1 MADRLA
7 GRVALVTG
15 ASSGIGRAVAV
26 ALARE
31 GADVAVAARRTD
43 RLDVL
48 RGELQELGA
57 RALVL
62 ELDVSDEAACRAAVA
77 RTVAELGGL
86 DLLVN
91 NAGVMLLG
99 TVEGADT
106 DDWRRMM
113 DTNVLGL
120 MYLTHA
126 ALPHLLQRRGVL
138 VQMSSTAGRTARAG
152 VAAYNASK
160 WAVNAFSEGLRQEV
174 TARGVRVVVIEPG
187 IVATELREHITQ
199 AAARERI
206 QASAA
211 AIRQLQPEDI
221 AAAVVYAATQPE
233 HVAVNEILVR
243 PTDQEW

>member
-7 GRVALVTG
+7 GQVALVTG
-15 ASSGIGRAVAV
+15 ASSGIGRAVAL
-26 ALARE
+26 ALAQE
-31 GADVAVAARRTD
+31 GAAVAVAARRTD
-43 RLDVL
+43 RLEEL
-48 RGELQELGA
+48 RAELVAVGVPV
-57 RALVL
+57 LVL
-62 ELDVSDEAACRAAVA
+62 ELDVADEAACRDAVA

-86 DLLVN
+86 DILVN

-106 DDWRRMM
+106 EDWRRMM
-113 DTNVLGL
+113 GTNVLGL

-126 ALPHLLQRRGVL
+126 ALPHLLERRGVL

-174 TARGVRVVVIEPG
+174 TTRGVRVVVVEPG
-187 IVATELREHITQ
+187 IVQTELRDHITQ
-199 AAARERI
+199 PTARERI

-221 AAAVVYAATQPE
+221 AAAVVYAVTQPE

>member
-15 ASSGIGRAVAV
+15 ASSGIGRAVAA

-31 GADVAVAARRTD
+31 GAAVAVAARRTD

-48 RGELQELGA
+48 REELVSLGV
-57 RALVL
+57 RVLVL
-62 ELDVSDEAACRAAVA
+62 ELDVSDEAACRDAVA
-77 RTVAELGGL
+77 RTVAELGAL
-86 DLLVN
+86 DILVN

-106 DDWRRMM
+106 EDWRRMM
-113 DTNVLGL
+113 GTNVLGL

-126 ALPHLLQRRGVL
+126 ALPHLLERRGVL

-174 TARGVRVVVIEPG
+174 TARGVRVVVVEPG
-187 IVATELREHITQ
+187 IVETELRDHVTQ
-199 AAARERI
+199 PAARERI

-221 AAAVVYAATQPE
+221 AAAVVYAATQPA
-233 HVAVNEILVR
+233 HVAVNEILIR

>member
-31 GADVAVAARRTD
+31 GAAVAVAARRTD
-43 RLDVL
+43 RLDAL
-48 RGELQELGA
+48 REELVSLGV
-57 RALVL
+57 RVLVL
-62 ELDVSDEAACRAAVA
+62 ELDVSDEAACRDAVA
-77 RTVAELGGL
+77 GTVAELGAL
-86 DLLVN
+86 DILVN

-99 TVEGADT
+99 TVQGADT
-106 DDWRRMM
+106 EDWRRMM
-113 DTNVLGL
+113 GTNVLGL

-126 ALPHLLQRRGVL
+126 ALPQLLERRGVL
-138 VQMSSTAGRTARAG
+138 VQMSSTAGRTARSG

-174 TARGVRVVVIEPG
+174 TTRGVRVVVIEPG
-187 IVATELREHITQ
+187 IVQTELRDHITQ
-199 AAARERI
+199 PAARERI

-221 AAAVVYAATQPE
+221 AAAVVYAATQPA